1 MTENVKM
8 GGKKTYLILFFLVYV
23 LTLKSQDIPISGK
36 FQDVPLLEV
45 IEALE
50 QKYPVRFFFDPATI
64 DGIVV
69 TEDFKEVSLASCLES
84 ILNKERLN
92 FYISR
97 DNLVSIYKGA
107 DLRKLFPE
115 EEQVEVVRKESSPE
129 DKISRERLRLL
140 QYQMINIGTPGNN
153 VTGTANVSGYLT
165 DFENGLPVAG
175 GNVYIAETQRGVISN
190 GDGYYEIRL
199 PLGNQ
204 TINFSSIDMH
214 ATSRII
220 NLYSDGRLDV
230 VLETKYNLLEDVTV
244 VGQGKGNLGQIHI
257 GLEEINIARL
267 KSIPALLGEPDIIRS
282 LIMLPGVQKVGEG
295 TAGFNVRGG
304 KTDQNLILVDQAT
317 IYYPSHFFGNFSAIN
332 ADIISDATLYKGSMP
347 ARYGGRVSSVLD
359 INTQDGNPDKFS
371 GSGGISPVSARFSI
385 DGPLFSKK
393 STFLFS
399 GRTTY
404 SNWLLDFINV
414 PDLYNSKVSFYDI
427 QAKLNLYLSEKD
439 RLLLNVYGSMDKFQ
453 LQSDTIYNYEN
464 NIASLSWQHQI
475 NQRMSSNLS
484 LIYSGFGYKISD
496 ESNINTAY
504 SLTHSLRNLNLKS
517 QLEYFTG
524 QGLKFEFGG
533 DIIFYSVNPGEREIG
548 DFSNIL
554 PIYSED
560 DRSVEF
566 GVYAGNE
573 FLISNRL
580 KIEAGL
586 RLSGLLSLSNG
597 KRYIYDPDLPL
608 DVDNIIDT
616 AEVQKNSIEKLYF
629 HPEYRLSANF
639 SASRYS
645 SIKLSYN
652 KTVQYIHMLTN
663 TTAISPTDTWKLS
676 DEHLLPQIGHQVSV
690 GYFRNFRNDAFE
702 TSVEVFYKLIN
713 NIKEYKA
720 GADLLLNDH
729 IETEIINGK
738 GKSYGAE
745 FSVKKPGGRINGR
758 IDYTYSRTLIKSIS
772 DFPEELMND
781 GEYFPANYDKPHSLN
796 VLLSLKVSR
805 RFIVSTTLAYST
817 GRPITYPVAK
827 YKLGEQVILHYSKYN
842 QYRIPDYFR
851 MDLSLTL
858 EGNLKKKKPFHS
870 TITFALYN
878 ITARKNAYS
887 VYFRSEGG
895 NFEAYKLSIFGTV
908 IPTVTY
914 NFRF

>member
-1 MTENVKM
+1 MRR
-8 GGKKTYLILFFLVYV
+8 KKISFILFFLVFG
-23 LTLKSQDIPISGK
+23 LTLKSQDISITEK
-36 FQDVPLLEV
+36 FQDVPFLEV
-45 IEALE
+45 IETLE
-50 QKYPVRFFFDPATI
+50 QNYPVRFFFDPQATE
-64 DGIVV
+64 GILV
-69 TEDFKEVSLASCLES
+69 TADFQQTPLSSCLAS
-84 ILNKERLN
+84 ILNKERLK
-92 FYISR
+92 FHISH
-97 DNLVSIYKGA
+97 DNQVSIYKGVA
-107 DLRKLFPE
+107 LKKLFRE
-115 EEQVEVVRKESSPE
+115 DEQIVVVRKESSPA
-129 DKISRERLRLL
+129 DKISREKLKLL
-140 QYQMINIGTPGNN
+140 QYQMFNIGTPGNST
-153 VTGTANVSGYLT
+153 TGTAIVSGYLT

-175 GNVYIAETQRGVISN
+175 GNVYVAETQRGVISN
-190 GDGYYEIRL
+190 GNGFYEIRL

-204 TINFSSIDMH
+204 TINFGSIDMH

-244 VGQGKGNLGQIHI
+244 VGHGKGNLGQVHI
-257 GLEEINIARL
+257 GLEEINIAKI
-267 KSIPALLGEPDIIRS
+267 KSIPSLLGEPDIIRS

-304 KTDQNLILVDQAT
+304 KTDQNLILVDQAP
-317 IYYPSHFFGNFSAIN
+317 IFYPSHFFGNFSAIN
-332 ADIISDATLYKGSMP
+332 ADIIRDATLYKGSMP
-347 ARYGGRVSSVLD
+347 ARYGGRISSVLD
-359 INTQDGNPDKFS
+359 INTRDGNPDRFS

-385 DGPLFSKK
+385 DGPFFSDK
-393 STFLFS
+393 STFLIS

-404 SNWLLDFINV
+404 SNWLLDFIDV
-414 PDLYNSKVSFYDI
+414 PDLYNSKVSFYDV

-439 RLLLNVYGSMDKFQ
+439 RLLLSAYGSRDKFQ
-453 LQSDTIYNYEN
+453 LQSDTIYQYEN
-464 NIASLSWQHQI
+464 NIASLSWHHQV
-475 NQRMSSNLS
+475 NQQMNSKLS
-484 LIYSGFGYKISD
+484 LIYSGFGYEVSN
-496 ESNINTAY
+496 ESNINMANK
-504 SLTHSLRNLNLKS
+504 LTHSLSNINLKG
-517 QLEYFTG
+517 QFEYLWR

-533 DIIFYSVNPGEREIG
+533 DIIYYSVNPGEREIG
-548 DFSNIL
+548 EYSNIL
-554 PIYSED
+554 PIYSD
-560 DRSVEF
+560 DDNSVEL
-566 GVYAGNE
+566 GIYAGNE
-573 FLISNRL
+573 FQISNRF

-597 KRYIYDPDLPL
+597 KRYIYTPDMPL
-608 DVDNIIDT
+608 DEDNIIDT
-616 AEVQKNSIEKLYF
+616 AEVQKNSIEKVYF
-629 HPEYRLSANF
+629 HPEYRFSANF
-639 SASRYS
+639 TVNRYS

-676 DEHLLPQIGHQVSV
+676 DEHLLPQIGHQVSA
-690 GYFRNFRNDAFE
+690 GYFRNFRNDAIE
-702 TSVEVFYKLIN
+702 TSVEVFYKGIN
-713 NIKEYKA
+713 NIKEYKP

-729 IETEIINGK
+729 IETEIINGE

-745 FSVKKPGGRINGR
+745 FSLKKPEGRINGR
-758 IDYTYSRTLIKSIS
+758 IDYTYSRTLIRSIS
-772 DFPEELMND
+772 DFPEEIMND

-796 VLLSLKVSR
+796 VLLSLKASR
-805 RFIVSTTLAYST
+805 RFIISTTLDYST

-827 YKLGEQVILHYSKYN
+827 YQLGDQVILHYSKYN

-895 NFEAYKLSIFGTV
+895 NFEAYKLSIFGSV

>member
-1 MTENVKM
+1 MRR
-8 GGKKTYLILFFLVYV
+8 KKIYLIFLCFVNV
-23 LTLKSQDIPISGK
+23 LILRAQDVSITGK
-36 FQDVPLLEV
+36 FQDAPLLEV
-45 IEALE
+45 IEAWE
-50 QKYPVRFFFDPATI
+50 QMYPVHFFFDPETI
-64 DGIVV
+64 EGIL
-69 TEDFKEVSLASCLES
+69 VSAEFQETPLEQCLVS

-92 FYISR
+92 FHISR
-97 DNLVSIYKGA
+97 DNQISIYKGVT
-107 DLRKLFPE
+107 LKKLFPE
-115 EEQVEVVRKESSPE
+115 EDQIAVVRKESSPA
-129 DKISRERLRLL
+129 DKISRDRLKLL

-153 VTGTANVSGYLT
+153 SSRTAVVSGYMT

-175 GNVYIAETQRGVISN
+175 GNVYVAETQRGVISN
-190 GDGYYEIRL
+190 GDGFYEIRL

-204 TINFSSIDMH
+204 TLNFSSIDMH
-214 ATSRII
+214 VTSRII

-230 VLETKYNLLEDVTV
+230 VLETKFNLLEDVTV
-244 VGQGKGNLGQIHI
+244 VGHGKGNLGQIHI

-267 KSIPALLGEPDIIRS
+267 KSIPALLGETDIIGS
-282 LIMLPGVQKVGEG
+282 LVMLPGVQKVGEG

-304 KTDQNLILVDQAT
+304 KTDQNLILVDQAP

-332 ADIISDATLYKGSMP
+332 ADIISDATLYKGSIP

-359 INTQDGNPDKFS
+359 INTRDGKPNKFS

-385 DGPLFSKK
+385 DGPFFSEK
-393 STFLFS
+393 STFLIS

-404 SNWLLDFINV
+404 SNWLLDFIDV
-414 PDLYNSKVSFYDI
+414 PDLYNSKVGFYDV
-427 QAKLNLYLSEKD
+427 QAKLNLYLSEKN
-439 RLLLNVYGSMDKFQ
+439 RLLLNVYGSRDKFQ

-475 NQRMSSNLS
+475 NEQLNSNLS
-484 LIYSGFGYKISD
+484 FIYSGFGYEILD
-496 ESNINTAY
+496 ESNINMAY
-504 SLTHSLRNLNLKS
+504 KLTHSLRNLNLKS
-517 QLEYFTG
+517 QFEYLWR

-533 DIIFYSVNPGEREIG
+533 DIILYSVNPGEREVG
-548 DFSNIL
+548 EFSNII
-554 PIYSED
+554 PIYSDD

-566 GVYAGNE
+566 GIYAGHE
-573 FLISNRL
+573 FQISNRL

-597 KRYIYDPDLPL
+597 KKYIYSPDLPL
-608 DVDNIIDT
+608 DADNIIDT
-616 AEVQKNSIEKLYF
+616 AEVKKNSIQKAYF

-639 SASRYS
+639 TVNRYS
-645 SIKLSYN
+645 SLKLSYN

-676 DEHLLPQIGHQVSV
+676 DEHLLPQIGHQISA
-690 GYFRNFRNDAFE
+690 GYFRNFRNDAIE
-702 TSVEVFYKLIN
+702 TSVEVFYKRIN
-713 NIKEYKA
+713 NIKEYKP
-720 GADLLLNDH
+720 GADLILNDH

-758 IDYTYSRTLIKSIS
+758 IDYTYSRTLIKSIT

-796 VLLSLKVSR
+796 VLLSFKASR
-805 RFIVSTTLAYST
+805 RLVLSTTLDYST

-827 YKLGEQVILHYSKYN
+827 YKLGDQVILHYSKYN

-858 EGNLKKKKPFHS
+858 EGNLKKNKPFHS

-895 NFEAYKLSIFGTV
+895 NFEAYKLSIFGSV

>member
-1 MTENVKM
+1 MR
-8 GGKKTYLILFFLVYV
+8 GKKTYLILFFLVYA
-23 LTLKSQDIPISGK
+23 LTLEAQDLSITGN
-36 FQDVPLLEV
+36 FQDVPLLKV

-50 QKYPVRFFFDPATI
+50 QRYPVRFFFDPATI
-64 DGIVV
+64 SGIQVSA
-69 TEDFKEVSLASCLES
+69 DFKETPLPSCLES

-92 FYISR
+92 FHISG

-107 DLRKLFPE
+107 ALHKLFPE
-115 EEQVEVVRKESSPE
+115 EERIEVVRKASSPE
-129 DKISRERLRLL
+129 DKISRDRLRRL
-140 QYQMINIGTPGNN
+140 QYQIINIGTPGNN
-153 VTGTANVSGYLT
+153 TAGTAVVSGYLT

-175 GNVYIAETQRGVISN
+175 GNIYVAETQRGVISN
-190 GDGYYEIRL
+190 SDGYYEIRL

-214 ATSRII
+214 ATSRIVNI
-220 NLYSDGRLDV
+220 YSDGRLDV
-230 VLETKYNLLEDVTV
+230 VLETKFNLLEDVTV
-244 VGQGKGNLGQIHI
+244 IGHGKGNLGQIHI

-267 KSIPALLGEPDIIRS
+267 KSIPALLGETDIIGS
-282 LIMLPGVQKVGEG
+282 LVMLPGVQKVGEG

-304 KTDQNLILVDQAT
+304 KTDQNLILIDQAP
-317 IYYPSHFFGNFSAIN
+317 IYYPSHFFGNFSSIN

-347 ARYGGRVSSVLD
+347 AKYGGRVSSVLD
-359 INTQDGNPDKFS
+359 VNTRDGNPDKFS
-371 GSGGISPVSARFSI
+371 GSGGISPVSARISI
-385 DGPLFSKK
+385 DGPFFSEK

-414 PDLYNSKVSFYDI
+414 PDLYNSKVGFYDV
-427 QAKLNLYLSEKD
+427 QAKLNLFINEEN
-439 RLLLNVYGSMDKFQ
+439 RLLLNVYRSMDKFQ
-453 LQSDTIYNYEN
+453 LQSDTIYHYEN

-475 NQRMSSNLS
+475 NQRMNSSLS

-496 ESNINTAY
+496 ESNINMAY

-533 DIIFYSVNPGEREIG
+533 DVILYSVNPGEREIG
-548 DFSNIL
+548 EFSNIL
-554 PIYSED
+554 PIYSEND
-560 DRSVEF
+560 NSVEF
-566 GVYAGNE
+566 GIYAGNE

-586 RLSGLLSLSNG
+586 RFSGLLSLSNG
-597 KRYIYDPDLPL
+597 KRYIYASDLPL
-608 DVDNIIDT
+608 DADNIIDT
-616 AEVQKNSIEKLYF
+616 AEVQKNSIEKIYF

-639 SASRYS
+639 TVDRYS

-676 DEHLLPQIGHQVSV
+676 DEHLLPQIGHQISA
-690 GYFRNFRNDAFE
+690 GYFRNFRNDAIE
-702 TSVEVFYKLIN
+702 TSVEVFYKAIN
-713 NIKEYKA
+713 NIKEYKP

-745 FSVKKPGGRINGR
+745 FSLKKPGGRINGR
-758 IDYTYSRTLIKSIS
+758 IDYTYSRTLIRSIT
-772 DFPEELMND
+772 DFPEEIMND
-781 GEYFPANYDKPHSLN
+781 GEYFPANYDKPNSLN
-796 VLLSLKVSR
+796 VLLSLKASR
-805 RFIVSTTLAYST
+805 RFILSTTLAYST

-878 ITARKNAYS
+878 VTARKNAYS

-895 NFEAYKLSIFGTV
+895 NFEAYKLSIFGSI
-908 IPTVTY
+908 IPTVSY

>member
-1 MTENVKM
+1 MRE
-8 GGKKTYLILFFLVYV
+8 KKIYLSLFFLVYV
-23 LTLKSQDIPISGK
+23 LTLKAQDVSISGK
-36 FQDVPLLEV
+36 FQNTPLLEV

-50 QKYPVRFFFDPATI
+50 QKYTVHFFFDQATI
-64 DGIVV
+64 EGIMVSA
-69 TEDFKEVSLASCLES
+69 DFQDTPLASCLES
-84 ILNKERLN
+84 ILDKERLK
-92 FYISR
+92 FHISR
-97 DNLVSIYKGA
+97 DNQVCIYKGVS
-107 DLRKLFPE
+107 LKKLFPE
-115 EEQVEVVRKESSPE
+115 EERIELVRKESSPE
-129 DKISRERLRLL
+129 EKISRDRLRLL
-140 QYQMINIGTPGNN
+140 QYQIFNIGTPGNN
-153 VTGTANVSGYLT
+153 VTGTAIVSGYLT

-175 GNVYIAETQRGVISN
+175 GNVYVAETQRGVISN
-190 GDGYYEIRL
+190 GDGFYEIRL

-204 TINFSSIDMH
+204 TLNFSSIDMH

-230 VLETKYNLLEDVTV
+230 VLETKFNLLEDVTV
-244 VGQGKGNLGQIHI
+244 IGHGKGNLGQVHI
-257 GLEEINIARL
+257 GMEEINIAKL
-267 KSIPALLGEPDIIRS
+267 KSIPALLGEPDVIKS
-282 LIMLPGVQKVGEG
+282 LVMLPGVQTVGEG
-295 TAGFNVRGG
+295 TSGFNVRGG
-304 KTDQNLILVDQAT
+304 KTDQNLILIDQAP
-317 IYYPSHFFGNFSAIN
+317 IYYPSHFFGNFFAIN
-332 ADIISDATLYKGSMP
+332 ADIISDARLYKGSMP
-347 ARYGGRVSSVLD
+347 VRYGGRISSVLD
-359 INTQDGNPDKFS
+359 INTRDGKTDKFS
-371 GSGGISPVSARFSI
+371 GTGGISPVSARFSL
-385 DGPLFSKK
+385 DGPFFSER

-414 PDLYNSKVSFYDI
+414 PDLYNSKVGFYDV
-427 QAKLNLYLSEKD
+427 QARLNLFLGDND

-453 LQSDTIYNYEN
+453 LQSDTNYHYEN
-464 NIASLSWQHQI
+464 KIASLSWQHQI
-475 NQRMSSNLS
+475 SQRMNSNLS

-496 ESNINTAY
+496 ESNINMAY
-504 SLTHSLRNLNLKS
+504 SMTHSLKNLNLKS
-517 QLEYFTG
+517 HTEYFAR

-548 DFSNIL
+548 KYSNIL
-554 PIYSED
+554 PIYSDNEN
-560 DRSVEF
+560 SVEL
-566 GVYAGNE
+566 GIYAGNE
-573 FLISNRL
+573 FHISNRL

-597 KRYIYDPDLPL
+597 KSYIYTPDLPL
-608 DVDNIIDT
+608 DEDNIIDT
-616 AEVQKNSIEKLYF
+616 AAVQKNSIEKIYV
-629 HPEYRLSANF
+629 HPEYRFSANF
-639 SASRYS
+639 TVNRYS

-676 DEHLLPQIGHQVSV
+676 DKYLLPQIGHQVSA
-690 GYFRNFRNDAFE
+690 GYFRNFRNDAIE
-702 TSVEVFYKLIN
+702 TSVEVFYKGIN

-729 IETEIINGK
+729 LETEIINGK

-745 FSVKKPGGRINGR
+745 FSVKKPGGRVNGR
-758 IDYTYSRTLIKSIS
+758 IDYTYSRTLIRSIS
-772 DFPEELMND
+772 NYPEELMND

-796 VLLSLKVSR
+796 VLLSLKASR
-805 RFIVSTTLAYST
+805 RFIVSTTLDYST

-851 MDLSLTL
+851 VDLSLTL

-870 TITFALYN
+870 TFTFSLYN
-878 ITARKNAYS
+878 ITGRKNAYS

-895 NFEAYKLSIFGTV
+895 NFEAYKLSIFGSV

>member
-1 MTENVKM
+1 MRR
-8 GGKKTYLILFFLVYV
+8 KKICFILFFLVFG
-23 LTLKSQDIPISGK
+23 LTLQSQDISITEK
-36 FQDVPLLEV
+36 FQDVPFLEV

-50 QKYPVRFFFDPATI
+50 QNYPVRFFFDPQATE
-64 DGIVV
+64 GILV
-69 TEDFKEVSLASCLES
+69 TADFQQTPLSSCLAS
-84 ILNKERLN
+84 ILNKERLK
-92 FYISR
+92 FHISH
-97 DNLVSIYKGA
+97 DNQVSIYKGVA
-107 DLRKLFPE
+107 LKKLFRE
-115 EEQVEVVRKESSPE
+115 DEQIVVVRKESSPA
-129 DKISRERLRLL
+129 DKISREKLKLL
-140 QYQMINIGTPGNN
+140 QYQMFNIGTPGNN
-153 VTGTANVSGYLT
+153 TTGTAIVSGYLT

-175 GNVYIAETQRGVISN
+175 GNVYVAETQRGVISN
-190 GDGYYEIRL
+190 GNGFYEIRL

-244 VGQGKGNLGQIHI
+244 VGHGKGNLGQVHI
-257 GLEEINIARL
+257 GLEEINIARI

-304 KTDQNLILVDQAT
+304 KTDQNLILVDQAP

-332 ADIISDATLYKGSMP
+332 ADIIRDATLYKGSMP
-347 ARYGGRVSSVLD
+347 ARYGGRISSVLD
-359 INTQDGNPDKFS
+359 INTRDGNPDRFS

-385 DGPLFSKK
+385 DGPFFSDK
-393 STFLFS
+393 STFLIS

-404 SNWLLDFINV
+404 SNWLLDFIDV
-414 PDLYNSKVSFYDI
+414 PDLYNSKISFYDV

-439 RLLLNVYGSMDKFQ
+439 RLLLSAYGSRDKFQ
-453 LQSDTIYNYEN
+453 LQSDTIYQYEN
-464 NIASLSWQHQI
+464 NIASLSWHHQV
-475 NQRMSSNLS
+475 NQQMNSKLS
-484 LIYSGFGYKISD
+484 LIYSGFGYEVSN
-496 ESNINTAY
+496 ESNINMANK
-504 SLTHSLRNLNLKS
+504 LTHSLSNINLKG
-517 QLEYFTG
+517 QFEYLWR

-533 DIIFYSVNPGEREIG
+533 DIIYYSVNPGEREIG
-548 DFSNIL
+548 EYSNIL
-554 PIYSED
+554 PIYSD
-560 DRSVEF
+560 DDNSVEL
-566 GVYAGNE
+566 GIYAGNE
-573 FLISNRL
+573 FQISNRF

-597 KRYIYDPDLPL
+597 KRYIYTPDMPL
-608 DVDNIIDT
+608 DEDNIIDT
-616 AEVQKNSIEKLYF
+616 AEVQKNSIEKVYF
-629 HPEYRLSANF
+629 HPEYRFSANF
-639 SASRYS
+639 TVNRYS

-676 DEHLLPQIGHQVSV
+676 DEHLLPQIGHQVSA
-690 GYFRNFRNDAFE
+690 GYFRNFRNDAIE
-702 TSVEVFYKLIN
+702 TSVEVFYKGIN
-713 NIKEYKA
+713 NIKEYKP

-729 IETEIINGK
+729 IETEIINGE

-745 FSVKKPGGRINGR
+745 FSLKKPEGRINGR
-758 IDYTYSRTLIKSIS
+758 IDYTYSRTLIRSIS
-772 DFPEELMND
+772 DFPEEIMND

-796 VLLSLKVSR
+796 VLLSLKASR
-805 RFIVSTTLAYST
+805 RFIISTTLDYST

-827 YKLGEQVILHYSKYN
+827 YQLGDQVILHYSKYN

-895 NFEAYKLSIFGTV
+895 NFEAYKLSIFGSV